1 MYQQLNTPLGDSSTY
16 ATNLAGRYGTGCNY
30 ANYIIELQDR
40 WTSPKLSNLATVTA
54 NINSIKTNVAG
65 YQTKVSTIQG
75 NLNSFKSN
83 LIQNFNSQTNT
94 VYGTFN
100 GINCKV
106 LGESLIELRDSFCVG
121 TLTSIEYNTIMLCLI
136 SYGILMISC
145 FTVCAGVRHY
155 QHLQKMQV
163 KVGYKGVPVSIS
175 SNRIIDKFDS

>member
-16 ATNLAGRYGTGCNY
+16 ATHLAGRYGTGCNY
-30 ANYIIELQDR
+30 ANYIIDLQDS
-40 WTSPKLSNLATVTA
+40 WTSPKLSNLATVSS

-106 LGESLIELRDSFCVG
+106 LG
-121 TLTSIEYNTIMLCLI
+121 
-136 SYGILMISC
+136 
-145 FTVCAGVRHY
+145 
-155 QHLQKMQV
+155 
-163 KVGYKGVPVSIS
+163 
-175 SNRIIDKFDS
+175 